1 MIDINASREF
11 SLLRLK
17 FVINKLSAW
26 RNQIAFEHGE
36 FWNSLKICLFWLW
49 LLHART
55 HTYTFVEGRYSR
67 MYKKDKNK
75 KRREVGDESKEP
87 SHYVACLPIPSF
99 PAFLHDSLRALPYL
113 ALLLSKSTH
122 ACMHAWSSS
131 NTESLSHPQTEQ
143 ESIGYHPT
151 ILVFFSFLLLLL
163 ESNERERAINVHWH
177 MCLIPTCITYRTWKL
192 TLRFFMHL
200 SRAVFFF
207 LFFFPHSSL
216 SFCLFLAAGCSH
228 SRYGGSTRSTTI
240 KRTDLLLY
248 HSHYTAILIGSLSL
262 NGFPIPNTIL
272 R

>member
-67 MYKKDKNK
+67 MYKKEKIK

-122 ACMHAWSSS
+122 ACMHACMIFLEHRVSLPPSDRAGVHWISSNDFGLFFVSSS
-131 NTESLSHPQTEQ
+131 SSW
-143 ESIGYHPT
+143 
-151 ILVFFSFLLLLL
+151 V
-163 ESNERERAINVHWH
+163 ERARASDQ
-177 MCLIPTCITYRTWKL
+177 CPL
-192 TLRFFMHL
+192 THVPDSDLHYL
-200 SRAVFFF
+200 SNM
-207 LFFFPHSSL
+207 
-216 SFCLFLAAGCSH
+216 
-228 SRYGGSTRSTTI
+228 
-240 KRTDLLLY
+240 KTDPALL
-248 HSHYTAILIGSLSL
+248 HASV
-262 NGFPIPNTIL
+262 
-272 R
+272 